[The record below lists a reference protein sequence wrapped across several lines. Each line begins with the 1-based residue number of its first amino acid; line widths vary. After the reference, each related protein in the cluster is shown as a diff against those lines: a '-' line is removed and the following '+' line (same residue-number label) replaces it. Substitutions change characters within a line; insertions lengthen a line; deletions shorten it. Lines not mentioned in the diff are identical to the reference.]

1 MGVIRQWELFGNGS
15 YSAGELST
23 VEIIRNRSCPAMGV
37 IRQWESSG
45 NGSYLAMGVIR
56 QWEISGNGSYP
67 VM

>member
-1 MGVIRQWELFGNGS
+1 
-15 YSAGELST
+15 
-23 VEIIRNRSCPAMGV
+23 MGV